1 VKIGKATHYM
11 HSDEELETFR
21 KANAG
26 NYSVKR
32 FKGLGEMNPIELW
45 ETTMDP
51 EKRILK
57 KVEIRDELEAD
68 EIFSTL
74 MGDDVALRRDFIME
88 NSDKITALDI

>member
-1 VKIGKATHYM
+1 MGKATHYM
-11 HSDEELETFR
+11 HSDEQLEAFR

-32 FKGLGEMNPIELW
+32 FKGLGEMNPTELW

-57 KVEIRDELEAD
+57 KIEIRDELEAD
-68 EIFSTL
+68 DIFATL
-74 MGDDVALRRDFIME
+74 MGDDVARRRAFIME
-88 NSDKITALDI
+88 NSDKITSLDI